1 MIKSFND
8 IETEEIFNGYSV
20 KKFKAIED
28 IIRRKLRA
36 IDSASQLKDLKS
48 PPGNKLEAL
57 KNKGKSKNRDGQWS
71 IRVNDKWRICFIWA
85 DDGVYE
91 VEIVDYH

>member
-20 KKFKAIED
+20 KKFKDIEN

-57 KNKGKSKNRDGQWS
+57 KNKGKSKNRNGQWS
-71 IRVNDKWRICFIWA
+71 
-85 DDGVYE
+85 
-91 VEIVDYH
+91 

>member
-1 MIKSFND
+1 MD
-8 IETEEIFNGYSV
+8 M
-20 KKFKAIED
+20 AIED

-71 IRVNDKWRICFIWA
+71 IRVNDK
-85 DDGVYE
+85 
-91 VEIVDYH
+91 